1 MSFVIA
7 WMGEQ
12 ERTVRHPI
20 PSIASAV
27 LLSLIAALL
36 AGITLTSVSAGPQ
49 ATVRLAPV
57 GSRVDWADGPFT
69 ISIEISGLDH
79 HGVAEYDDDRDG
91 TPDRTEPSE
100 GLGAFEVLLH
110 FDPTVLEV
118 TQADGGDFFDRSGRS
133 PQCLQRIPERGQY
146 AVGCVSTGVGAGPQ
160 GSGTLAT
167 LTLTPL
173 ANGMSF
179 LVMEAQLGGP
189 LADTIPVTS
198 EGGVVEVFG
207 APQDATPEPDDP
219 PDSERPG
226 DQTDGEGSEP
236 TGSGPTVIGGGEL
249 GVVTLPDTG
258 PGGAPIAG
266 TGYEPPNATLRPLI
280 LGAAFA
286 VAGTAL
292 LLFGVRRAAR
302 TRRS

>member
-1 MSFVIA
+1 
-7 WMGEQ
+7 MGEQ

-20 PSIASAV
+20 RHITSA
-27 LLSLIAALL
+27 LFLSLTAALV
-36 AGITLTSVSAGPQ
+36 AAIAITSVSAGPQ
-49 ATVRLAPV
+49 ATVRLTPV

-69 ISIEISGLDH
+69 ITIEISDLEH
-79 HGVAEYDDDRDG
+79 HGVAQYDDDRDG
-91 TPDRTEPSE
+91 TPDREESSE

-110 FDPTVLEV
+110 FDPNVLEV
-118 TQADGGDFFDRSGRS
+118 TEAEGGDFFDSSARSA
-133 PQCLQRIPERGQY
+133 QCLQRIPERGQY
-146 AVGCVSTGVGAGPQ
+146 AVGCVSTGTGAGPQ

-179 LVMEAQLGGP
+179 LAMEAQLGGP
-189 LADTIPVTS
+189 LADSIPVTS
-198 EGGVVEVFG
+198 EGGFVEVFG

-219 PDSERPG
+219 PDGEDPSDPAN
-226 DQTDGEGSEP
+226 GEGSEP
-236 TGSGPTVIGGGEL
+236 TVIGDGEL

-266 TGYEPPNATLRPLI
+266 TGYEPPDATVLPLMV
-280 LGAAFA
+280 GAALAFG
-286 VAGTAL
+286 GTAL
-292 LLFGVRRAAR
+292 LLFGVRLAAR

>member
-1 MSFVIA
+1 
-7 WMGEQ
+7 MGEQ

-20 PSIASAV
+20 ASIASAL

-49 ATVRLAPV
+49 ATVRLTPV

-91 TPDRTEPSE
+91 TPDREEPSE

-110 FDPTVLEV
+110 FDPAVLEV
-118 TQADGGDFFDRSGRS
+118 TEAGEGDFFDSSGRS

-146 AVGCVSTGVGAGPQ
+146 AVGCVSTGTGAGPQ
-160 GSGTLAT
+160 GSGTLAI

-189 LADTIPVTS
+189 LADSIPVTS

-219 PDSERPG
+219 PDTEDPA

-236 TGSGPTVIGGGEL
+236 TVIDGGEL

-258 PGGAPIAG
+258 PGGAPIADTGPGGAPIAG
-266 TGYEPPNATLRPLI
+266 TGYEPPDATVRPLI

-292 LLFGVRRAAR
+292 LLFGVRLAAR
-302 TRRS
+302 TRRT